1 MAEEKNDTQMTED
14 KPKKSKKLLLI
25 IIISAIV
32 LAGAGVGGFLFLKKG
47 GAHKEKEETTK
58 KEDVLDLPKEKE
70 KAFLIQLDPFIL
82 NLSEPGRFV
91 KLTIHLEVKNE
102 KIQQYVNDRMPKIR
116 DSIITLVSSKSADI
130 LSTPEGKFQ
139 LKDELLL
146 RVNQAIEK
154 DLVKNIYFTEFVIQW
169 VKY

>member
-1 MAEEKNDTQMTED
+1 MAEEKNDTQLTEE
-14 KPKKSKKLLLI
+14 KPKKSKKLLI
-25 IIISAIV
+25 IIIIAALV

-47 GAHKEKEETTK
+47 SAHKEKDEATK
-58 KEDVLDLPKEKE
+58 KEDMVEIPKEKE
-70 KAFLIQLDPFIL
+70 KAVLIQLDPFIL

-116 DSIITLVSSKSADI
+116 DSIITLVSSKSADV

-154 DLVKNIYFTEFVIQW
+154 DLIKNIYFTEFVIQ
-169 VKY
+169 

>member
-1 MAEEKNDTQMTED
+1 MAEEKNDAQMTEE

-25 IIISAIV
+25 IIISAII
-32 LAGAGVGGFLFLKKG
+32 LAGAGVGGFLFLKKNT
-47 GAHKEKEETTK
+47 AHKDKEEAVK
-58 KEDVLDLPKEKE
+58 KEDVVELPKEKE
-70 KAFLIQLDPFIL
+70 KVISIQLDPFIL

-154 DLVKNIYFTEFVIQW
+154 DLIKNIYFSEFVIQ
-169 VKY
+169 

>member
-1 MAEEKNDTQMTED
+1 MAEEKNDTQMTEE
-14 KPKKSKKLLLI
+14 KPKKSKKLLII

-32 LAGAGVGGFLFLKKG
+32 LAGAGAGGFLFLKKG
-47 GAHKEKEETTK
+47 TDGKEKQETAK
-58 KEDVLDLPKEKE
+58 KDDVVELPKEKE
-70 KAFLIQLDPFIL
+70 KAILIPLDPFIL

-146 RVNQAIEK
+146 RVNQAVEK
-154 DLVKNIYFTEFVIQW
+154 DLIKNIYFTEFVIQ
-169 VKY
+169 

>member
-1 MAEEKNDTQMTED
+1 MAEEKNDAQKTEE

-25 IIISAIV
+25 IIIASVV

-47 GAHKEKEETTK
+47 GDHKAKEEQAK
-58 KEDVLDLPKEKE
+58 KEDVVDLPKEKE
-70 KAFLIQLDPFIL
+70 KAILIQLDPFIL

-116 DSIITLVSSKSADI
+116 DSIITLVSSKPADI
-130 LSTPEGKFQ
+130 LATPEGKFQ

-154 DLVKNIYFTEFVIQW
+154 DLIKNIYFTEFVIQ
-169 VKY
+169 

>member
-1 MAEEKNDTQMTED
+1 MVEEKKENQELEE

-25 IIISAIV
+25 IIIVVVV
-32 LAGAGVGGFLFLKKG
+32 LAGAGVGGFFFLKKG
-47 GAHKEKEETTK
+47 GGEHKKAEATQKVEE
-58 KEDVLDLPKEKE
+58 EMPKEKE
-70 KAFLIQLDPFIL
+70 KTFLIQLDPFIL

-116 DSIITLVSSKSADI
+116 DAIITLVSSKSADV

-154 DLVKNIYFTEFVIQW
+154 DFVKNIYFTEFVIQ
-169 VKY
+169 

>member
-1 MAEEKNDTQMTED
+1 MAEEKKENQELEE

-25 IIISAIV
+25 IIIAAVV
-32 LAGAGVGGFLFLKKG
+32 LAGAGVGGFFFLKKG
-47 GAHKEKEETTK
+47 GSGEHKKPETAQKVEE
-58 KEDVLDLPKEKE
+58 EVPKEKE

-91 KLTIHLEVKNE
+91 KLTVHLEVKNE

-116 DSIITLVSSKSADI
+116 DAIITLVSSKSADV

-154 DLVKNIYFTEFVIQW
+154 DFVKNIYFTEFVIQ
-169 VKY
+169 

>member
-1 MAEEKNDTQMTED
+1 MAEEKNDVQQNEE

-25 IIISAIV
+25 IVISAV
-32 LAGAGVGGFLFLKKG
+32 LLAGVGVGGFFFLKKG
-47 GAHKEKEETTK
+47 GAEHKKEEIAK
-58 KEDVLDLPKEKE
+58 KVEEEVPKEKE
-70 KAFLIQLDPFIL
+70 KLFLIQLDPFIL

-116 DSIITLVSSKSADI
+116 DTIITLVSSKSADV
-130 LSTPEGKFQ
+130 LATPEGKFQ

-146 RVNQAIEK
+146 RINQAIEK
-154 DLVKNIYFTEFVIQW
+154 DFVKNLYFTEFVIQ
-169 VKY
+169 